1 MAAARARAARRA
13 RPPFALSHS
22 LLSNSPAPRFPQPF
36 RIGEMCMS
44 DLLLTGFSFAPL
56 KPLFKRA
63 FEGSGI
69 GLAAEPGA
77 WVCVADFVA

>member
-1 MAAARARAARRA
+1 
-13 RPPFALSHS
+13 
-22 LLSNSPAPRFPQPF
+22 
-36 RIGEMCMS
+36 MCMS

-56 KPLFKRA
+56 KPLFKPA
-63 FEGSGI
+63 YAGGGA

>member
-1 MAAARARAARRA
+1 
-13 RPPFALSHS
+13 
-22 LLSNSPAPRFPQPF
+22 
-36 RIGEMCMS
+36 MCMS

-56 KPLFKRA
+56 KPLFKPA
-63 FEGSGI
+63 YAGAGGA